1 MKVDE
6 YRKQARLNIAKKS
19 DEFSK
24 GDFILTATAG
34 GKDVNFIDF
43 VDSRENWNMGG
54 VGRLC
59 QIVDIIDV
67 DENEDFLEGWLGK
80 EAPAHKGGSAS
91 DDIDEG
97 KAKHSLTQNDYDTFF
112 DLITVYRKPSGKW
125 IGVDCQGFDY
135 WRYVH
140 FPFNYDEVFADERDE
155 ALKVL
160 AEREAKRK
168 ADKDAELAAHAKALE
183 ERENELRSKYFG
195 LVLSPANGRLVGN
208 NVRKFLAMEFPDIK
222 FKVSVR
228 RSYWGDKNDVS
239 VEVFGVND
247 VDKKDEI
254 RKVCKVWTETMPTG
268 RMTEDDYYG
277 TSETRMCPM
286 QIFGRVNGGF
296 SFSFR
301 EC

>member
-6 YRKQARLNIAKKS
+6 YRKQARLNKDKGA
-19 DEFSK
+19 DELRK
-24 GDFILTATAG
+24 GDFILTTFGG
-34 GKDVNFIDF
+34 GKDIDFVDF
-43 VDSRENWNMGG
+43 VDSRENWNMGS
-54 VGRLC
+54 VGNLC

-67 DENEDFLEGWLGK
+67 DESYDFLEGWLGK

-91 DDIDEG
+91 DDVD
-97 KAKHSLTQNDYDTFF
+97 KSKSRRSLTQDDYDTFF

-125 IGVDCQGFDY
+125 IGVDCQGYDY

-140 FPFNYDEVFADERDE
+140 LPFNYAEVFASERAE

-160 AEREAKRK
+160 AGREAKRK
-168 ADKDAELAAHAKALE
+168 AEKDAELAAHANALE

-195 LVLSPANGRLVGN
+195 LVLSPANGRLVGSN
-208 NVRKFLAMEFPDIK
+208 IRKFLAKEFPDIK

-239 VEVFGVND
+239 VEVFGVSD
-247 VDKKDEI
+247 ADKKNEI
-254 RKVCKVWTETMPTG
+254 REVCKVWTETMPTG
-268 RMTEDDYYG
+268 RMVEDDYYG
-277 TSETRMCPM
+277 ESESRMCPM
-286 QIFGRVNGGF
+286 QMFGRVNGCF